1 MLLSASLLQARPVE
15 KRAALPSFMDHSNIQ
30 RYVREKDFSTL
41 CDLRNRLL
49 NLSMEAETEND
60 LNILEEGL
68 ENLKEATRSLENF
81 HCQVPVIVTLITS
94 TEETTSEENGTN
106 SPILPDPTRLGND
119 QDAKSFDDCVV
130 DYKEEDGSR
139 DYFVEVNGI
148 LHYVQEN
155 SFKIKVLA
163 LFSIVGICGAVYL
176 GLIIFGISW
185 SCLHYKQKRK
195 SKNLQTIDV

>member
-1 MLLSASLLQARPVE
+1 MKLELIILLLSANLVQAKPIE

-30 RYVREKDFSTL
+30 RYVRENDQSSL
-41 CDLRNRLL
+41 CDLKNRLQ
-49 NLSMEAETEND
+49 NLLLEAKTEND
-60 LNILEEGL
+60 LNILEEGM
-68 ENLKEATRSLENF
+68 ENLKSATQSLNNF

-94 TEETTSEENGTN
+94 TEKTTSEENDT
-106 SPILPDPTRLGND
+106 ILPEPI
-119 QDAKSFDDCVV
+119 V
-130 DYKEEDGSR
+130 DYKKEDKAR

-155 SFKIKVLA
+155 SYKLKVLA
-163 LFSIVGICGAVYL
+163 LFSIVGICGVVYL

-195 SKNLQTIDV
+195 SSNLQTIDV